1 MPVVLMG
8 TSLLYFLYVL
18 SQGDTK
24 MIGDEI
30 GGDPGSMMLPLILSI
45 GMFVTS
51 AYLFYTERTAGEK
64 SQQMTIEEKHLFTL
78 TMVTAFLYVAA
89 IRFLGFIPC
98 TCMLLFTLCF
108 ANLEKDVRKED
119 VGKFVSGNLFS
130 LISVLLVYTFGR
142 SITRVFL
149 RNSRKGILP
158 AFFGSTGFIILVV
171 FLMTTLIVSLVVSAC
186 RKRWHEDNTDHRYWV
201 SITIAFATT
210 EYLYIVFKQM
220 FMVELVK
227 GIIIW

>member
-1 MPVVLMG
+1 
-8 TSLLYFLYVL
+8 
-18 SQGDTK
+18 
-24 MIGDEI
+24 
-30 GGDPGSMMLPLILSI
+30 
-45 GMFVTS
+45 
-51 AYLFYTERTAGEK
+51 
-64 SQQMTIEEKHLFTL
+64 
-78 TMVTAFLYVAA
+78 
-89 IRFLGFIPC
+89 
-98 TCMLLFTLCF
+98 MLLFTLCF

-119 VGKFVSGNLFS
+119 VGEFVSGNLFS

-186 RKRWHEDNTDHRYWV
+186 RKRWHEDNTNHRYWV